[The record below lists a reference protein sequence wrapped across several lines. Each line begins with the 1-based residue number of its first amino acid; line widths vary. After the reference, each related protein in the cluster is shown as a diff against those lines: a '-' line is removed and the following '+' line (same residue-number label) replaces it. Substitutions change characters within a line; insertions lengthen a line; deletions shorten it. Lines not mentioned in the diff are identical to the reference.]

1 MAISRDSHLP
11 ETRHHRLSTVIS
23 LAVVLVLGVLGGCTN
38 DTRDTPDTPPP
49 AADTGTGG
57 SEASTAQVADTGPAA
72 DGALVSVLTGDGRYN
87 TLVNALR
94 ASGVAEK
101 LSRKGPF
108 TVFAPT
114 DQAFQRLPSEILG
127 KLLLPENA
135 STLEKV
141 LKYHVLGGL
150 MPTASIN
157 EGDQD
162 TLEGKKVH
170 FAYTNGE
177 ATINGVGLVS
187 ELSASNGIIH
197 GIDFVLVPPG
207 VDLNS
212 LKGSVAS
219 TQPTAIPSIGV
230 PILKTLEEQ
239 GNFTTLLSAIDSAGL
254 REQLAGAGPF
264 TLFAP
269 TDQAFQRL
277 PGDTLRKLLL
287 PGNRDALVTI
297 LRHHVIAKRVNGR
310 DLKDQ
315 GDLAMLDG
323 STAKIGI
330 VQGRISVE
338 DATMTFADREAT
350 TGVIHTIDSVLRPG
364 SVDLAALTG

>member
-1 MAISRDSHLP
+1 MATSRIARLP
-11 ETRHHRLSTVIS
+11 ETRHHRLSTIIP
-23 LAVVLVLGVLGGCTN
+23 LALVLGLGLLGGCTN
-38 DTRDTPDTPPP
+38 DTRETPATPQP

-57 SEASTAQVADTGPAA
+57 SEASTAQVVDTGAAA
-72 DGALVSVLTGDGRYN
+72 DGSLVSVLTDDGRYN
-87 TLVNALR
+87 TLVMALQT
-94 ASGVAEK
+94 SGVAAK
-101 LSRKGPF
+101 LSQKGPF

-114 DQAFQRLPSEILG
+114 DQAFQRLPSETLG

-150 MPTASIN
+150 VPTASIN

-187 ELSASNGIIH
+187 ELPASNGLIH

-212 LKGSVAS
+212 LGGSVAS
-219 TQPTAIPSIGV
+219 TRPTATPSIGV

-239 GNFTTLLSAIDSAGL
+239 GTFSTLLSAIDTAGL
-254 REQLAGAGPF
+254 REQLAGPGPF

-277 PGDTLRKLLL
+277 PGDTLRRLLL
-287 PGNRDALVTI
+287 PQNRDALVTF
-297 LRHHVIAKRVNGR
+297 LKHHVIAKRVNGR
-310 DLKDQ
+310 DLRDQ
-315 GDLAMLDG
+315 SDLTMFDG

-330 VQGRISVE
+330 VQGRISVD

-350 TGVIHTIDSVLRPG
+350 NGVIHTIDSVLRPG
-364 SVDLAALTG
+364 SADFAALTG

>member
-1 MAISRDSHLP
+1 MATSRDSHLP

-23 LAVVLVLGVLGGCTN
+23 LSVVLVLGVLGGCTN
-38 DTRDTPDTPPP
+38 DTRDTPDTPPS

-57 SEASTAQVADTGPAA
+57 SEASTAQVADTGAAA

-87 TLVNALR
+87 TLVNALQ

-219 TQPTAIPSIGV
+219 TQPTASPSIGV

-254 REQLAGAGPF
+254 REQLAGPGPF

-350 TGVIHTIDSVLRPG
+350 NGVIHTIDSVLRPG